1 MKKITG
7 IILAA
12 VFVLCLFPVSAYA
25 SEQKTELS
33 FTYDVSTPSYIIDAW
48 SGQWKKGTATGI
60 SITCNGDIAKFTGFK
75 VDGAFLGTDV
85 YTAVSGSTVV
95 TLTPAYL
102 ETLSLGAHTVEFV
115 YSDGSVSTTL
125 TILPA
130 DTGGTTPGGDTG
142 TTPGADT
149 GDNGNNSD
157 NPQAGTDPDDEPVAP
172 PTVPNTPGNV
182 ITKGADRRYVEYD
195 KDGTAVGEWKW
206 DEAEEEWIF
215 DKYPVPLYPADPD
228 YPSPPNTGDSGN
240 IMLWLLL
247 GGASLVALGGLLMI
261 GAKKK
266 KSST

>member
-12 VFVLCLFPVSAYA
+12 VFVLCLSPMSAYA

-33 FTYDVSTPSYIIDAW
+33 FAYDVSAPSYIIDAW
-48 SGQWKKGTATGI
+48 SGQWKKGTTTGI

-115 YSDGSVSTTL
+115 YSDGSVQATL

-130 DTGGTTPGGDTG
+130 DTGGYTPPDGG

-149 GDNGNNSD
+149 GDTGNNSE
-157 NPQAGTDPDDEPVAP
+157 NPDTGTDQDDEPVAP
-172 PTVPNTPGNV
+172 PSVPNTPGNV
-182 ITKGADRRYVEYD
+182 ITKSADGKYVEYD
-195 KDGTAVGEWKW
+195 TDGNAVGEWQW
-206 DEAEEEWIF
+206 DEANEEWIF
-215 DKYPVPLYPADPD
+215 DEYPVPLYPADPD

-240 IMLWLLL
+240 ALLWLLL
-247 GGASLVALGGLLMI
+247 GGASAAALGGLLMI
-261 GAKKK
+261 GTREKKD
-266 KSST
+266 TV